1 MANYLTDAAVRKYRG
16 GRRRREIRDGGA
28 QGLYLIVQPSGAK
41 SWALRYRRP
50 GGRPAKLT
58 LGSVDF
64 SGQEPKDGPLLG
76 APLSLRA
83 ARALAAEQHRQR
95 ASGVD
100 IAARH
105 IAEKRRN
112 ARAVADAAAN
122 TFPARA
128 RLFVE
133 EHAREHTVRWR
144 ATARMLGLD
153 YPRDGGEPTAL
164 KGGLA
169 LRWHDRELR
178 AITGDD
184 IHGVVDEARQHGIPG
199 LIRRRDGISNAQ
211 ARAMAAAL
219 SSLFAWAKNRRHIS
233 TNPCLDLYKPP
244 APKARD
250 RVLNVKADVRRADEL
265 RWFWSACGR
274 VGSPYGILLKLL
286 LLTGCRLDE
295 LASMRW
301 EELND
306 DLSTLHLPGDRTKN
320 GKSHDVHLAPSARA
334 LLAGVKQI
342 DGCNHVFAGHGRKPI
357 SGWSKRKHDFDDTM
371 LEVARSKRG
380 ADVTIEPWRLHDLRR
395 SCATGMAGIGVAP
408 HIIEACL
415 NHISGAKASVAGTY
429 NRETYEPEKRAAW
442 QRWAAHV
449 EALVS
454 GAESSNIVAF
464 PAAGA

>member
-1 MANYLTDAAVRKYRG
+1 
-16 GRRRREIRDGGA
+16 
-28 QGLYLIVQPSGAK
+28 LIVQPSGAK

-153 YPRDGGEPTAL
+153 YPRDGGEPTPL

-219 SSLFAWAKNRRHIS
+219 SSLFAWAKNHRHII
-233 TNPCLDLYKPP
+233 TNPCLNL
-244 APKARD
+244 
-250 RVLNVKADVRRADEL
+250 
-265 RWFWSACGR
+265 
-274 VGSPYGILLKLL
+274 
-286 LLTGCRLDE
+286 
-295 LASMRW
+295 
-301 EELND
+301 
-306 DLSTLHLPGDRTKN
+306 
-320 GKSHDVHLAPSARA
+320 
-334 LLAGVKQI
+334 
-342 DGCNHVFAGHGRKPI
+342 
-357 SGWSKRKHDFDDTM
+357 
-371 LEVARSKRG
+371 
-380 ADVTIEPWRLHDLRR
+380 
-395 SCATGMAGIGVAP
+395 
-408 HIIEACL
+408 
-415 NHISGAKASVAGTY
+415 
-429 NRETYEPEKRAAW
+429 
-442 QRWAAHV
+442 
-449 EALVS
+449 
-454 GAESSNIVAF
+454 
-464 PAAGA
+464 